1 MKNYKILYYIIFYII
16 CVFLLFSCKITARI
30 QEEAKRDKT
39 VEKLLSV
46 QPTIPINWS
55 ADRFLLNLRNIRFN
69 DPNKINYL
77 YLFLPNG
84 DIYQYTI
91 IGKLASTSK
100 RLNSPIDRFGNPEPD
115 IMGTYGNSTGSKV
128 GMTTLGSLIEF
139 GGFMAFIYS
148 ETPLIFKNRSKP
160 IYKIKV
166 EVSNKEK
173 KEFLKMLKKYKTKR
187 YIYTEEAL

>member
-69 DPNKINYL
+69 DPI
-77 YLFLPNG
+77 
-84 DIYQYTI
+84 
-91 IGKLASTSK
+91 KLIT
-100 RLNSPIDRFGNPEPD
+100 
-115 IMGTYGNSTGSKV
+115 
-128 GMTTLGSLIEF
+128 
-139 GGFMAFIYS
+139 
-148 ETPLIFKNRSKP
+148 
-160 IYKIKV
+160 
-166 EVSNKEK
+166 
-173 KEFLKMLKKYKTKR
+173 
-187 YIYTEEAL
+187 YIYFYQTEIFINILLLAN